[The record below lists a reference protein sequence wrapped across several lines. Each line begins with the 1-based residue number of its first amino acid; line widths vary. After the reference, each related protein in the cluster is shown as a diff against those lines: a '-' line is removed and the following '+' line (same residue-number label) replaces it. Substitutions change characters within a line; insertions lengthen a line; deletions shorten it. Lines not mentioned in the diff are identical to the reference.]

1 MKDTMTFKCYM
12 ALFITVAVIGALYLL
27 IYEPLPPLSKDAV
40 LMVLGG
46 LMMRLG
52 DIFAYYF
59 GSSEGSQRKTEL
71 LGEKGGADV
80 ADDQSKT
87 AKADA
92 A

>member
-1 MKDTMTFKCYM
+1 M
-12 ALFITVAVIGALYLL
+12 ALFITVAVVGALYLL
-27 IYEPLPPLSKDAV
+27 IYVPLPTLSKDAV

-71 LGEKGGADV
+71 LKGSTNEPPT
-80 ADDQSKT
+80 DQ
-87 AKADA
+87 A
-92 A
+92 APQ